1 MTSNMSDPRLL
12 LALLSGAITL
22 GYLAIRKLVD
32 YDPREPPLAPQA
44 IPVISHLIGLYQRTY
59 NYYSDIYTKTGAPI
73 FTVPLPG
80 QKMYVVSSP
89 DLIQSIQK
97 QHRAF
102 SIDPILIKFTSI
114 IAGSSKETED
124 LMHINLYGDDGDHG
138 VAQESHVALKEGTKP
153 ANIDDM
159 NREML
164 REVASSLDL
173 LEPTVGQAKRIQL
186 YSWLRTT
193 LTSATTKA
201 VYGPLNPYNDK
212 SIADAFWEFEAG
224 IMPIV
229 INILPSLFARK
240 AMAARDKV
248 SNAFYTYYRANGQDS
263 ASLLTRLRY
272 GVATRNKIPVE
283 DIAKIEIGG
292 TIAILV
298 NTVPAAFWTLFFL
311 HANPSLLSS
320 IRAEVDACTETSR
333 SSDGIV
339 TKTIDITTLKAKCPL
354 LLSSY
359 QETLRCVGMGTPVRQ
374 VTQDTYL
381 EGYLLKKGA
390 LIQMPTRIIHSDA
403 SLWGD
408 NVNDFVPERFLP
420 ENKPSRPKESC
431 FRTFG
436 GGKTLCPGRHFAT
449 NEILAVVAVFVS
461 RMEMEVVDKTK
472 GWEAPTSFNT
482 GAAGQIMEPDW
493 DVEVELR
500 RREGVETEGGV
511 RWEVRLDK
519 GDRVFKM
526 VTEDYVEE

>member
-1 MTSNMSDPRLL
+1 MSDPRLW
-12 LALLSGAITL
+12 LAILSGALTL

-32 YDPREPPLAPQA
+32 YDPREPPLAPQR
-44 IPVISHLIGLYQRTY
+44 IPIISHLLGLYQRTY
-59 NYYSDIYTKTGAPI
+59 NYYCDVYAETGAAI

-80 QKMYVVSSP
+80 QKMYVISSS

-102 SIDPILIKFTSI
+102 SIDPILMKFTTI
-114 IAGSSKETED
+114 ISGGSKEADKILQRNVHGE
-124 LMHINLYGDDGDHG
+124 DGDYG
-138 VAQESHVALKEGTKP
+138 VAQESHVVFKEGTKP

-159 NREML
+159 NRDML
-164 REVASSLDL
+164 NDVASCLGL
-173 LEPTVGQAKRIQL
+173 LEPPAGQAKRIKL

-224 IMPIV
+224 IMPIL
-229 INILPSLFARK
+229 INIFPSIFARK
-240 AMAARDKV
+240 AIAARAKV
-248 SNAFYTYYRANGQDS
+248 FKAFSAYFATNGQES

-272 GVATRNKIPVE
+272 GVAIRNKIPVE
-283 DIAKIEIGG
+283 DIAKFEISG

-320 IRAEVDACTETSR
+320 VRAEVDACTETSF
-333 SSDGIV
+333 SPDGTL
-339 TKTIDITTLKAKCPL
+339 TKTINIVTLKAKCPL

-359 QETLRCVGMGTPVRQ
+359 QETLRCVGMGTPIRQ
-374 VTQDTYL
+374 VTQDTHL

-390 LIQMPTRIIHSDA
+390 LIQMPTRIIHSDVR
-403 SLWGD
+403 LWGKT
-408 NVNDFVPERFLP
+408 VNDFVPERFLP
-420 ENKPSRPKESC
+420 ENKSSRPKESC

-449 NEILAVVAVFVS
+449 NEILAVVAVFIS
-461 RMEMEVVDKTK
+461 RMEMEPVDKVK
-472 GWEAPTSFNT
+472 GWEPPTSLNT
-482 GAAGQIMEPDW
+482 GAAGQIMQPDD
-493 DVEVELR
+493 DVEVEIR
-500 RREGVETEGGV
+500 RREVGGEHEGPV
-511 RWEVRLDK
+511 RWVVRVDK
-519 GDRVFKM
+519 GDKVFKM
-526 VTEDYVEE
+526 VTEDYAEE